1 MTQQDRQRIASGL
14 AGKIVEPAGQ
24 SGMPRMMARVH
35 VDLLLSEDGRRTAA
49 EPDPQAEGQPG
60 LRLRGRELP
69 GPGGFCRGRERD
81 PQRRRDIYAVDD
93 DACSPCDA
101 LTG

>member
-49 EPDPQAEGQPG
+49 ELIRRLKVSPAFVSAAVNFPVQEGFVGAASAIRSGVATSTRSMTTPAHRAM
-60 LRLRGRELP
+60 L
-69 GPGGFCRGRERD
+69 
-81 PQRRRDIYAVDD
+81 
-93 DACSPCDA
+93 
-101 LTG
+101 

>member
-24 SGMPRMMARVH
+24 SGMPRTMARVH
-35 VDLLLSEDGRRTAA
+35 VDLLLSEHGAASISAAVNFPVQEGFVGR
-49 EPDPQAEGQPG
+49 D
-60 LRLRGRELP
+60 
-69 GPGGFCRGRERD
+69 RD